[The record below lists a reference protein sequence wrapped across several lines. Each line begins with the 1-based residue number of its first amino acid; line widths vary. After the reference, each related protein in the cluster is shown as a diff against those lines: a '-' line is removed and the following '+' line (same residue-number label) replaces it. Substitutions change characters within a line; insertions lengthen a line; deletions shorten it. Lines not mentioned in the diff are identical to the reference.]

1 MSLDLFRPMPLIIVE
16 LHISETNGLD
26 LRLTHQHR
34 RLIIRKQAKLGFL
47 AAAEPPKTAGG
58 SAWPPR
64 PQGIA
69 DAILWRRFRTGPG
82 QLSIIVSKVKKNRVS
97 CPHPSGHQHAQ
108 PVYPCA
114 FV

>member
-64 PQGIA
+64 HSGCDPVAAVPNGARPVINHR
-69 DAILWRRFRTGPG
+69 LE
-82 QLSIIVSKVKKNRVS
+82 SKKK
-97 CPHPSGHQHAQ
+97 
-108 PVYPCA
+108 
-114 FV
+114 